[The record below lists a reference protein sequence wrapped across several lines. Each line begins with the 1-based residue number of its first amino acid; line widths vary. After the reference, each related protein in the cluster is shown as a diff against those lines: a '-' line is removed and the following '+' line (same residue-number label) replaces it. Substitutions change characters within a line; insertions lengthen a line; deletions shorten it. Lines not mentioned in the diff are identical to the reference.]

1 MKINKNIINGLGK
14 RIRDI
19 LPSYMQLESK
29 DLLDKKLFFY
39 EKFMNLKYSKDI
51 EDKFFIQNLKL
62 EIKKKL
68 NLNISK
74 KELKELNEAKSEV
87 LKKKEEM
94 ALYLE
99 YLALINNIFEKEFED
114 EFIWREELLKIGEK
128 DRVKNYIK
136 ERLKKYIESFFMV
149 TEIEEINQTVYKLIS
164 LGEKEIGREIFVSIL
179 IFILNEHIT
188 VVYKSQ
194 YINFAKEIIKRLI
207 ESGEKKWFEAFL
219 KKLIL
224 NFKKDLDIYKNDIN
238 IYWDMIFK
246 LIYLNQE
253 YFYEKEIQENIQ
265 EFLAKQD
272 LFLKRAKEDK
282 SNYDKKIEDK
292 KIKNEESK
300 EDKEINFPFLMA
312 ILFVAGQKK
321 IVIEKIH
328 KYLEVGSL
336 NDDLKLIFKKFIERD
351 IFDQFILE
359 CDNDTLKSLC
369 EIFKELFKDLT
380 DDFIQF
386 QKQAFYDS
394 DHIQKRRFETL
405 RFFTENFIKRFIN
418 GILKKDVLEKE
429 YIQNVIQDLISK
441 EIEQNGLLF
450 MPRFIISLMIDV
462 NIELRNI
469 IISPIL
475 LKKIINKYILY
486 DYYEYYIYLNR
497 IIDKLLPTKDEKI
510 IQIAIELMDFY
521 FSKNRED
528 FAFEIALNLI
538 KICENKIIKQLK
550 EKVESVLESNKEEI
564 YLGSSTFSLI
574 LAELF
579 KFGEKKLIIKFK
591 DKIFNDLELAFDFF
605 SVLIETKD
613 DFIIKNSKKFVDK
626 CFDGGKE
633 YYAGE
638 IAIKLLKIGEKE
650 MFEKLNKA
658 IKICLEKGYSEDDF
672 YDVLNLMFN
681 FLDLLDRPA
690 KIIDIL
696 NEKNIKEK
704 IFSYQIISF
713 LLKQNKDLNKLYDYL
728 SDFRFVINNSKKIN
742 NTLPQEKRIEN
753 IEKFFNKYE
762 LEIAKLFIV
771 DANFFKKF
779 ILDNIKKYGFKKME
793 DYFNKIPMNFDLEF
807 FYHISSKIKY
817 KQELIKLMELF

>member
-29 DLLDKKLFFY
+29 DLLDKKLFFD
-39 EKFMNLKYSKDI
+39 EKFMNLKSSKDI

-74 KELKELNEAKSEV
+74 KELKELNETKSEV
-87 LKKKEEM
+87 FKKKEQM

-224 NFKKDLDIYKNDIN
+224 NFKKDLDIYKKNDIN

-282 SNYDKKIEDK
+282 INYDKKIEDK
-292 KIKNEESK
+292 KIKNEESQ
-300 EDKEINFPFLMA
+300 EDKEINFPWLMA
-312 ILFVAGQKK
+312 ILFLVGQKE
-321 IVIEKIH
+321 IVIEKIR
-328 KYLEVGSL
+328 KYLETGSL
-336 NDDLKLIFKKFIERD
+336 NDDLKLIFKKFIEID

-359 CDNDTLKSLC
+359 CDNDILKSLC
-369 EIFKELFKDLT
+369 EIFKDLFKELI
-380 DDFIQF
+380 DDFIQYG
-386 QKQAFYDS
+386 KNNRS
-394 DHIQKRRFETL
+394 
-405 RFFTENFIKRFIN
+405 ENEISFRGIFLGRFII
-418 GILKKDVLEKE
+418 GIFKKDILEKE
-429 YIQNVIQDLISK
+429 YIQNVIQDSIIK
-441 EIEQNGLLF
+441 EIEQNGLSSAIKL
-450 MPRFIISLMIDV
+450 IINLIDFV
-462 NIELRNI
+462 NIKEKDI
-469 IISPIL
+469 IISPLFIKKFVNQCIL
-475 LKKIINKYILY
+475 NGYLLDAGKIIV
-486 DYYEYYIYLNR
+486 E
-497 IIDKLLPTKDEKI
+497 LLPTKDKTI
-510 IQIAIELMDFY
+510 IQIAIELMNIYFNYDRPSLFLFY
-521 FSKNRED
+521 ALDLR
-528 FAFEIALNLI
+528 IASYLLEMG
-538 KICENKIIKQLK
+538 ENKIIKKLK
-550 EKVESVLESNKEEI
+550 ERIEFFLDNLDNTEI
-564 YLGSSTFSLI
+564 HLYFTRSLRI
-574 LAELF
+574 LIKLF
-579 KFGEKKLIIKFK
+579 KIGEKKFIIKIINK
-591 DKIFNDLELAFDFF
+591 IDKYHEYLGFEFEIFSN
-605 SVLIETKD
+605 LIETKD

-626 CFDGGKE
+626 CFEEGKE

-650 MFEKLNKA
+650 MFEKVNKA
-658 IKICLEKGYSEDDF
+658 IKICLEKKDF
-672 YDVLNLMFN
+672 SNALLFMFN

-753 IEKFFNKYE
+753 IEEFFHKYQ

-779 ILDNIKKYGFKKME
+779 ILDNIKKYGFKKIE
-793 DYFNKIPMNFDLEF
+793 EYFNKIPMNFDLEF
-807 FYHISSKIKY
+807 FYNISSKIKD